1 VTGTEDRRIP
11 TIGDELARNVAHG
24 RIEVVASVRLFDG
37 GGIVLADGTKI
48 EPDVVIAATGYRRGL
63 EPLVGHLGV
72 LDGQGRPVS
81 NGVPTATAGLW
92 LAGYDEPLI
101 GPMRSFRLQASAIA
115 RDIACYLDA
124 AS

>member
-1 VTGTEDRRIP
+1 
-11 TIGDELARNVAHG
+11 
-24 RIEVVASVRLFDG
+24 VASVRLFDG
-37 GGIVLADGTKI
+37 GGVVLADGTRI

-63 EPLVGHLGV
+63 ESLVGHLGV

-81 NGVPTATAGLW
+81 NGVPSATAGLW
-92 LAGYDEPLI
+92 FAGYEEPLI

-115 RDIACYLDA
+115 RDIVCYLDA